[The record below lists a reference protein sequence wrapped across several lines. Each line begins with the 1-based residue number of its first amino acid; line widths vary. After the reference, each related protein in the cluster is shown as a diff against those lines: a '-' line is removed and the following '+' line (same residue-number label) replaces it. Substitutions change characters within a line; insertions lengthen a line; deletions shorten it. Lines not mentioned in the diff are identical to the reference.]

1 MFEITEEMKQAAQQ
15 AKKDKIAYAKEHLDL
30 DWGDDEKHWK
40 SLGKLYNVRLP
51 AYYHSSEETK
61 YARRLFKKLG
71 GDMNEYLEYSGCRTL
86 KELVSLNPTHNAVAF
101 CGFILEWWHEKQTET
116 IEFEDDGYA

>member
-1 MFEITEEMKQAAQQ
+1 MKQAAQQ

-61 YARRLFKKLG
+61 YARRLIKKLG

-86 KELVSLNPTHNAVAF
+86 KELVNLNPTHNAVAF
-101 CGFILEWWHEKQTET
+101 CGMLLEWWHEKQTET
-116 IEFEDDGYA
+116 IEFEEDEC

>member
-40 SLGKLYNVRLP
+40 GLSKRFGFRLP
-51 AYYHSSEETK
+51 VYY
-61 YARRLFKKLG
+61 L
-71 GDMNEYLEYSGCRTL
+71 
-86 KELVSLNPTHNAVAF
+86 SLIH
-101 CGFILEWWHEKQTET
+101 I
-116 IEFEDDGYA
+116 